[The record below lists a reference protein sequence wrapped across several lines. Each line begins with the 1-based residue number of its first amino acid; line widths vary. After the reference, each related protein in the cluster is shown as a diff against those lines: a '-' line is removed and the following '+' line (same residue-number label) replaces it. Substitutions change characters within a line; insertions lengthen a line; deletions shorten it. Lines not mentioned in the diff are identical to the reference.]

1 MKLVLSANN
10 LSKTYNARGTSHVA
24 VAGISLNL
32 HAGEILGLLGP
43 NGAGK
48 TTMAKMISGLVCPD
62 QGTVE
67 ICGAN
72 PFRKPSTLRNVGVV
86 LEGNRNLYWKLTPA
100 ENLEYF
106 GVLRGLSA
114 REARTRA
121 DHYLNR
127 FGLSKKKKVLVE
139 ALSRGMQQKVAICAA
154 LLHEPTLLLLDEP
167 TLGLDIESLEDVKTI
182 IQNLAAENRAIV
194 LTTHQLD
201 VAQAVTTRTAIMKQG
216 KIIAEENTSDLLKR
230 FSGDSYVIEMVDPV
244 AANLSSDLQ
253 NAGCMIENRR
263 ISFHGD
269 NTSIWKILGKVDT
282 LPIERFYKDKAD
294 LAGVFMKLTKG

>member
-1 MKLVLSANN
+1 M
-10 LSKTYNARGTSHVA
+10 
-24 VAGISLNL
+24 
-32 HAGEILGLLGP
+32 
-43 NGAGK
+43 
-48 TTMAKMISGLVCPD
+48 
-62 QGTVE
+62 
-67 ICGAN
+67 
-72 PFRKPSTLRNVGVV
+72 
-86 LEGNRNLYWKLTPA
+86 
-100 ENLEYF
+100 
-106 GVLRGLSA
+106 
-114 REARTRA
+114 
-121 DHYLNR
+121 
-127 FGLSKKKKVLVE
+127 
-139 ALSRGMQQKVAICAA
+139 
-154 LLHEPTLLLLDEP
+154 
-167 TLGLDIESLEDVKTI
+167 
-182 IQNLAAENRAIV
+182 